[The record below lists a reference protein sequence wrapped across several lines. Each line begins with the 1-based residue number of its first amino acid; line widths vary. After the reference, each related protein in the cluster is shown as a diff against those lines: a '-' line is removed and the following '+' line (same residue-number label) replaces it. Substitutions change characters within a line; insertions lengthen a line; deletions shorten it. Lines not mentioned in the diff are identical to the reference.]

1 MSKVYFETQWPSD
14 NVTENRVEI
23 GQVSA
28 LFQLKYCLG
37 GVYSP
42 PFTAYVVFFPFTGQR
57 LNTAAGDNGFEL
69 LEASEDESNE
79 QSEQSE
85 AEHSE

>member
-1 MSKVYFETQWPSD
+1 MSKVYFETQQPSD

-57 LNTAAGDNGFEL
+57 LTEKDCLDPTYVHIHVKNGHV
-69 LEASEDESNE
+69 
-79 QSEQSE
+79 QP
-85 AEHSE
+85 